1 MNNIWLI
8 MKKML
13 HQLKK
18 ESEGTPYLPIEMS
31 HFIFAV
37 SVLKARDSLEC
48 FRNSKDRDWIY

>member
-1 MNNIWLI
+1 